1 MKATILSLVVG
12 LMLSV
17 NAMASNADC
26 PYRLMGSSKNRFDN
40 STNFAQVM
48 KNQPQTQN
56 IDVLPSLDSR
66 TQ

>member
-17 NAMASNADC
+17 NAMARNANC
-26 PYRLMGSSKNRFDN
+26 PLGLLGKSGNRFDQ

-48 KNQPQTQN
+48 KNQPQAQN
-56 IDVLPSLDSR
+56 VNALPSNDSR

>member
-17 NAMASNADC
+17 NAMASSADC
-26 PYRLMGSSKNRFDN
+26 PLRLMAKNQTRFNN

-48 KNQPQTQN
+48 KNQPQAQN
-56 IDVLPSLDSR
+56 VNVLPSDDGR
-66 TQ
+66 TN